1 MIKKS
6 ILITLITILYTSQIF
21 GLNFQVSELI
31 SIPGNNKNLD
41 IIQDDC
47 FSGASHICWEN
58 ITDSVYSIYLK
69 QIQPTIGENLIVY
82 SSTGLNI
89 NPQIA
94 FNRYAEGIKIIWQ
107 SKIDGRWQLLQKN
120 FLSDTLS
127 QIILIS
133 DSLLDSTK
141 YSLSTYRI
149 AYINDGNLMVKSFYP
164 DCEGYNAPILVD
176 SGYCTNPDIASYDY
190 YSGSSIV
197 YEKGLMGETQIYKAE
212 YSYFSSE
219 DKYDWVISKVSIGT
233 NNINPTFGYC
243 YGITY
248 QTLTDNV
255 WRFVLT
261 ELTEYTSNNTTC
273 NFYNPTNF
281 SYPIPVKGLNGFTP
295 FFIAFD
301 SDSLTNNQEI
311 FIQTYFYG
319 PEDTIINIS
328 NSLGFDSKPSVTLV
342 SDSITIMWEHEENSK
357 TDIWWAKEEFN
368 PIWGGINDKDY
379 GEPSIFSLNQ
389 NYPNPFN
396 PSTTIS
402 FQVKELISKKADIKI
417 YNTLGQIVRII
428 SKNINSAG
436 YYFVTWDGKSDDGS
450 VLPTGNYFYH
460 IYYGHSSV
468 IGKMTLVK

>member
-1 MIKKS
+1 MVKKS
-6 ILITLITILYTSQIF
+6 IFITLITILYTSQIF

-41 IIQDDC
+41 ILQDDC

-82 SSTGLNI
+82 SSKGLNI

-94 FNRYAEGIKIIWQ
+94 FNRYAEGIKIIWK

-120 FLSDTLS
+120 YLNDTLS
-127 QIILIS
+127 QVILIS

-149 AYINDGNLMVKSFYP
+149 AYINNGNLMVKSFYP

-176 SGYCTNPDIASYDY
+176 SGYCKNPDIASYDY

-197 YEKGLMGETQIYKAE
+197 YEKGLVGETQIYKAE

-233 NNINPTFGYC
+233 NNINPIFGYC
-243 YGITY
+243 HGITY
-248 QTLTDNV
+248 QTLIDNV
-255 WRFVLT
+255 WRFVLA
-261 ELTEYTSNNTTC
+261 ELIEHTSNNTTC

-281 SYPIPVKGLNGFTP
+281 SYPIPIKGLNGFTP

-301 SDSLTNNQEI
+301 SDSLKNNQEI

-342 SDSITIMWEHEENSK
+342 SDSITIMWEHEENNK
-357 TDIWWAKEEFN
+357 TDIWWAKDKFN
-368 PIWGGINDKDY
+368 PYPGGAIDDQDLK
-379 GEPSIFSLNQ
+379 EPATFLLNQ

-396 PSTTIS
+396 PTTTIRYALPEKS
-402 FQVKELISKKADIKI
+402 HVTLTI
-417 YNTLGQIVRII
+417 YNIAGQVVDVLEN
-428 SKNINSAG
+428 KTKEAG
-436 YYFVTWDGKSDDGS
+436 YYSVQWDVPQGGIGS
-450 VLPTGNYFYH
+450 GVYFYR
-460 IYYGHSSV
+460 IQAGDSQQV
-468 IGKMTLVK
+468 RKCLLIK